1 MKIGPKYKIARRLGA
16 FVFEKTQTPKFA
28 LVETRTGK
36 KGRFPRTRSEFGR
49 QLIERQRTRFTYG
62 ITAGQLDNYAK
73 KASQTKG
80 GTPVGALFR
89 LLERRLDNTLY
100 RMGIAST
107 RRLARQM
114 VSHGHIVVNGKKVN
128 VPSFV
133 VSEGDKI
140 SVRLGSQKSLLFEN
154 LEEKLKDRML
164 PSWVSLDPKT
174 YEGRVVSLPE
184 MQQEN
189 LPYDL
194 SSVIES
200 AGR

>member
-16 FVFEKTQTPKFA
+16 FVFEKTQTQKFT
-28 LVETRTGK
+28 LVEARGGK

-73 KASQTKG
+73 KASEIKA
-80 GTPVGALFR
+80 GTPAQALFR

-114 VSHGHIVVNGKKVN
+114 VSHGHILVNDKKVN
-128 VPSFV
+128 VPSFT

-140 SVRLGSQKSLLFEN
+140 SIRRGSRKSPLFEN
-154 LEEKLKDRML
+154 LEEKLKDRTL
-164 PSWVSLDPKT
+164 PSWVSVDPKI
-174 YEGRVVSLPE
+174 YEGKVVALPE
-184 MQQEN
+184 MQQEI